1 MPVPLSTAF
10 HDGMP
15 EIVVSNRSISQEVTR
30 AARAGTLR
38 KLASRLYT
46 RNLAAK
52 PETIVRRNLWL
63 IVDGYFPTALVADRT
78 AFENGPAPD
87 GSICLVS
94 QRGAKIHL
102 PGLTLRPR
110 RGVGPLDSDPPFIG
124 SLHLSSQARALLE
137 NMRRTRA
144 RGGLLARTLSRSEI
158 KARLARF
165 IQLSGE
171 DAANRLRDE
180 LRGRAPTLGL
190 LEEAAALDAII
201 GALLG
206 TRDTY
211 LNAPSALARRRG
223 RPYDARRLELF
234 ETLHAALRICP
245 PVSRIE
251 PSRSRTEHE
260 TFAFYEAYFSNF
272 IEGTE
277 FEVDEAIDIVFYG
290 AIPKERPADAHDV
303 LGSWR
308 VVSDEVEKR
317 RIPADRQ
324 TLTKLLRT
332 RHSTV
337 MAGRP
342 DMRPGEFK
350 LRANRAGAT
359 AFVPP
364 ESVLG
369 TLERGFELYR
379 SLERPFDRAV
389 FIHFLIAEVHPFVDG
404 DGRLARI
411 MMNAEL
417 SIAREE
423 RIIIPTVFR
432 DNYVSA
438 LKALSQNARPE
449 PLIRALDY
457 AQRWTAAV
465 SWRTLEE
472 TRRELV
478 GCNAFFDTR
487 DPKHEDHRLRLPGAR
502 I

>member
-1 MPVPLSTAF
+1 
-10 HDGMP
+10 
-15 EIVVSNRSISQEVTR
+15 
-30 AARAGTLR
+30 
-38 KLASRLYT
+38 
-46 RNLAAK
+46 
-52 PETIVRRNLWL
+52 
-63 IVDGYFPTALVADRT
+63 
-78 AFENGPAPD
+78 
-87 GSICLVS
+87 
-94 QRGAKIHL
+94 
-102 PGLTLRPR
+102 
-110 RGVGPLDSDPPFIG
+110 
-124 SLHLSSQARALLE
+124 
-137 NMRRTRA
+137 MRRTRS
-144 RGGLLARTLSRSEI
+144 RGGLLARTLSQSEI
-158 KARLARF
+158 ESRLERF

-180 LRGRAPTLGL
+180 LRGRAPALGL
-190 LEEAAALDAII
+190 LQEAAALDAII

-206 TRDTY
+206 TRHAH
-211 LNAPSALARRRG
+211 LHAPSALARQQG

-234 ETLHAALRICP
+234 ETLHAALRDYP
-245 PVSRIE
+245 PASRIE
-251 PSRSRTEHE
+251 PSRTRTEHD

-272 IEGTE
+272 IEGAE
-277 FEVDEAIDIVFYG
+277 FEVDEAIDIVFYS

-317 RIPADRQ
+317 RIPADGQ
-324 TLTKLLRT
+324 TLAQILRD
-332 RHSTV
+332 RHGTV

-350 LRANRAGAT
+350 IRANRAGAT
-359 AFVPP
+359 VFVTP

-389 FIHFLIAEVHPFVDG
+389 FMHFLIAEVHPFVDG
-404 DGRLARI
+404 NGRLAHI
-411 MMNAEL
+411 MMNTEL

-438 LKALSQNARPE
+438 LKALSQNARAE
-449 PLIRALDY
+449 PLVRVLDY

-472 TRRELV
+472 ARRELAD
-478 GCNAFFDTR
+478 CNAFSDTR
-487 DPKHEDHRLRLPGAR
+487 DPKHENHRLRLPGA
-502 I
+502 IV